1 MKSIFWSFVASFCA
15 LFMLSFEF
23 EYSVFPDMY
32 VWVQSFFERLVS
44 FTGEIFFGLD
54 SGFDSAISS
63 DSFGLLIHLFNIFC
77 ISIVLSVIFSI
88 FFKKH
93 SVNLR
98 ASVLKILTFYLSL
111 QLLIYGFDKLFKAQF
126 FYPEPNILHTNLKD
140 LSPDI
145 LYWSTLGLSR
155 GYSMFLGG
163 AELVAA
169 CFLWFYKTRLTG
181 LILGLG
187 IMINVVAVNLGFDI
201 SVKVYSLFLL
211 GCFVLVLSPYFSY
224 LYSVLTL
231 NSFHNIPNLAVPK
244 LGVISGYSRGIKSG
258 VIIMIL
264 IEGLFPY
271 VVSGNWNDDAVKRPK
286 FHGAY
291 RVESNQYGI
300 EKLYIHRA
308 GYFIVENKI
317 GEKEDFQMEL
327 DSTNREIVLWDYR
340 NKKEQRWKYK
350 TEENELNELYI
361 GMDSSVKLSCF
372 LIKE

>member
-1 MKSIFWSFVASFCA
+1 MKLMSVFLTVFCSLFIVTFEFDYSIFP
-15 LFMLSFEF
+15 EI
-23 EYSVFPDMY
+23 YP
-32 VWVQSFFERLVS
+32 FFRPYCQELVS
-44 FTGEIFFGLD
+44 FSGTLFFEQNA
-54 SGFDSAISS
+54 SFNTEISS
-63 DSFGLLIHLFNIFC
+63 DSIGLYIHVFNLVWVSILFTF
-77 ISIVLSVIFSI
+77 IVCSVFHI
-88 FFKKH
+88 KQ
-93 SVNLR
+93 VNLR
-98 ASVLKILTFYLSL
+98 LYTLNLLTYYLSL

-145 LYWSTLGLSR
+145 LYWSTMGLSR

-163 AELVAA
+163 AELLAA
-169 CFLWFYKTRLTG
+169 CFLWFQKTRLAG

-187 IMINVVAVNLGFDI
+187 IMINVVAVNFGFDI

-224 LYSVLTL
+224 LYSALTL
-231 NSFHNIPNLAVPK
+231 NSFQNIPHVAVPK
-244 LGVISGYSRGIKSG
+244 LGVISGYSRGIKSV

-264 IEGLFPY
+264 VEGLFPY

-308 GYFIVENKI
+308 GYLIVENKKE
-317 GEKEDFQMEL
+317 EKEDFQMEL
-327 DSTNREIVLWDYR
+327 DSINREIVLWDYR
-340 NKKEQRWKYK
+340 NKKEQRWKYT
-350 TEENELNELYI
+350 TEENELRELYI
-361 GMDSSVKLSCF
+361 GMDSSLKLSCF
-372 LIKE
+372 LLKE

>member
-1 MKSIFWSFVASFCA
+1 MKLMSVFLTVFCSLFIVTFEFDYSIFP
-15 LFMLSFEF
+15 EI
-23 EYSVFPDMY
+23 YP
-32 VWVQSFFERLVS
+32 FFRPYCQELVS
-44 FTGEIFFGLD
+44 FSGTLFFEQNA
-54 SGFDSAISS
+54 SFNTEISS
-63 DSFGLLIHLFNIFC
+63 DSIGLYIHVFNLVWVSILFTF
-77 ISIVLSVIFSI
+77 IVCSVFHI
-88 FFKKH
+88 KQ
-93 SVNLR
+93 VNLR
-98 ASVLKILTFYLSL
+98 LYTLNLLTYYLSL

-145 LYWSTLGLSR
+145 LYWSTMGMSR

-163 AELVAA
+163 AELLAA
-169 CFLWFYKTRLTG
+169 CFLWFQKTRLAG

-187 IMINVVAVNLGFDI
+187 IMINVVAVNFGFDI

-224 LYSVLTL
+224 LYSALTL
-231 NSFHNIPNLAVPK
+231 NSFQNIPHVAVPK
-244 LGVISGYSRGIKSG
+244 LGVISGYSRGIKSV

-264 IEGLFPY
+264 LEGLFPY

-308 GYFIVENKI
+308 GYLIVENKKE
-317 GEKEDFQMEL
+317 EKEDFQMEL
-327 DSTNREIVLWDYR
+327 DSINREIVLWDYR
-340 NKKEQRWKYK
+340 NKKEQRWKYT
-350 TEENELNELYI
+350 TEENELRELYI
-361 GMDSSVKLSCF
+361 GMDSSLKLSCF
-372 LIKE
+372 LLKE

>member
-1 MKSIFWSFVASFCA
+1 MKLMSVFLTVFCSLFIVTFEFDYSIFP
-15 LFMLSFEF
+15 EI
-23 EYSVFPDMY
+23 YP
-32 VWVQSFFERLVS
+32 FFRPYCQELVS
-44 FTGEIFFGLD
+44 FSGTLFFEQNA
-54 SGFDSAISS
+54 SFNTEISS
-63 DSFGLLIHLFNIFC
+63 DSIGLYIHVFNLVWVSILFTF
-77 ISIVLSVIFSI
+77 IVCSVFHI
-88 FFKKH
+88 KQ
-93 SVNLR
+93 VNLR
-98 ASVLKILTFYLSL
+98 LYTLNLLTYYLSL

-145 LYWSTLGLSR
+145 LYWSTMGMSR

-163 AELVAA
+163 AELLAA
-169 CFLWFYKTRLTG
+169 CFLWFQKTRLAG

-187 IMINVVAVNLGFDI
+187 IMINVVAVNFGFDI

-224 LYSVLTL
+224 LYSALTL
-231 NSFHNIPNLAVPK
+231 NSFQNIPHVAVPK
-244 LGVISGYSRGIKSG
+244 LGVISGYSRGIKSV

-264 IEGLFPY
+264 VEGLFPY

-327 DSTNREIVLWDYR
+327 DSINREIVLWDYR
-340 NKKEQRWKYK
+340 NKKEQRWKYT
-350 TEENELNELYI
+350 TEENELRELYI
-361 GMDSSVKLSCF
+361 GMDSSLKLSCF
-372 LIKE
+372 LLKE

>member
-1 MKSIFWSFVASFCA
+1 MKLMSVFLTVFCSLFIVTFEFDYSIFP
-15 LFMLSFEF
+15 EI
-23 EYSVFPDMY
+23 YP
-32 VWVQSFFERLVS
+32 FFRPYCQELVS
-44 FTGEIFFGLD
+44 FSGTLFFEQNA
-54 SGFDSAISS
+54 SFNTEISS
-63 DSFGLLIHLFNIFC
+63 DSIGLYIHVFNLVWVSILFTF
-77 ISIVLSVIFSI
+77 IVCSVFHI
-88 FFKKH
+88 KQ
-93 SVNLR
+93 VNLR
-98 ASVLKILTFYLSL
+98 LYTLNLLTYYLSL

-145 LYWSTLGLSR
+145 LYWSTMGMSR

-163 AELVAA
+163 AELLSA
-169 CFLWFYKTRLTG
+169 CFLWFQKTRLAG

-187 IMINVVAVNLGFDI
+187 IMINVVAVNFGFDI

-224 LYSVLTL
+224 LYSALTL
-231 NSFHNIPNLAVPK
+231 NSFQNIPHVAVPK
-244 LGVISGYSRGIKSG
+244 LGVISGYSRGIKSV

-264 IEGLFPY
+264 VEGLFPY

-308 GYFIVENKI
+308 GYLIVENKKE
-317 GEKEDFQMEL
+317 EKEDFQMEL
-327 DSTNREIVLWDYR
+327 DSINREIVLWDYR
-340 NKKEQRWKYK
+340 NKKEQRWKYT
-350 TEENELNELYI
+350 TEENELRELYI
-361 GMDSSVKLSCF
+361 GMDSSLKLSCF
-372 LIKE
+372 LLKE